1 MIPFSQ
7 VDDAGRE
14 RLLISQAQSGSQVAA
29 GELVIM
35 HQRFIYNV
43 ALKLV
48 HDRDD
53 AKDLTQE
60 VLIKMLTKL
69 YQFSFKSNFR
79 TWLYRITMNHF
90 LRTKTRKSEIAIHS
104 FDELAP
110 VLDELY
116 DQESMTEEEHQKYSK
131 EIVAFRNKCT
141 SSMLLCL
148 DRPQRIIF
156 ILGAIFNLKS
166 PVAAKI
172 LDITP
177 TNFRMQLSRAK
188 ADLFQFMDNKCGLM
202 NPDNPCRCHKKVKG
216 FIRDGIIDP
225 QTNQFLPAAIE
236 TIGAMAPEK
245 NKELDKLMEGKYLPF
260 FTSQPYE
267 NMEDEDGLVNSLL
280 DDPDVRSLFL
290 LN

>member
-1 MIPFSQ
+1 MLTSK
-7 VDDAGRE
+7 VEVADEE
-14 RLLISQAQSGSQVAA
+14 RLVISQAQSGSQAAA
-29 GELVIM
+29 GKLVNM

-48 HDRDD
+48 HDKDD

-69 YQFSFKSNFR
+69 SQFSFKSNFR

-90 LRTKTRKSEIAIHS
+90 LKSKMRKSEIAIHS

-116 DQESMTEEEHQKYSK
+116 DHESMTEDEHRRYNK
-131 EIVAFRNKCT
+131 EIIAFRNKCT

-156 ILGAIFNLKS
+156 VLGAIFNLKS

-172 LDITP
+172 LNISP

-188 ADLFQFMDNKCGLM
+188 ADLFQFMNNKCGLI

-225 QTNQFLPAAIE
+225 QTNQFLPEAIE
-236 TIGAMAPEK
+236 TIGVIAPEK
-245 NKELDKLMEGKYLPF
+245 NKELDVLMAGKYLPF
-260 FTSQPYE
+260 FTGQPYE
-267 NMEDEDGLVNSLL
+267 HMDNGDKLVSSLL
-280 DDPDVRSLFL
+280 ADPDVRSLFL
-290 LN
+290 LS

>member
-1 MIPFSQ
+1 MLSSK
-7 VDDAGRE
+7 VEDAGQE
-14 RLLISQAQSGSQVAA
+14 RLLISQAQSGSQAAA
-29 GELVIM
+29 GKLVLL

-48 HDRDD
+48 HDKND

-60 VLIKMLTKL
+60 VLIKMLTKIQ
-69 YQFSFKSNFR
+69 QFSFKSNFR

-90 LRTKTRKSEIAIHS
+90 LKSKQRKSELAIHS

-116 DQESMTEEEHQKYSK
+116 DQESMTEEEHRRYSK
-131 EIVAFRNKCT
+131 DIVAFRNKCT

-156 ILGAIFNLKS
+156 VLGAIFNLKS

-188 ADLFQFMDNKCGLM
+188 ADLFQFMNNKCGLI

-225 QTNQFLPAAIE
+225 ETNQFLPEVLE
-236 TIGAMAPEK
+236 TIGVIAPQK
-245 NKELDKLMEGKYLPF
+245 NKELDRLMEGKYLPF
-260 FTSQPYE
+260 FTGQPYE
-267 NMEDEDGLVNSLL
+267 HMDNEDILINLATLMS
-280 DDPDVRSLFL
+280 VRCS
-290 LN
+290 

>member
-1 MIPFSQ
+1 MLSSK
-7 VDDAGRE
+7 VEDADQE
-14 RLLISQAQSGSQVAA
+14 RLLIDQAQAGSQDAA
-29 GELVIM
+29 GKLVRL

-48 HDRDD
+48 HDKDD

-60 VLIKMLTKL
+60 ILIKMLTKL
-69 YQFSFKSNFR
+69 HQFSFKSSFR

-90 LRTKTRKSEIAIHS
+90 LKSKVRKSEIAIQS

-116 DQESMTEEEHQKYSK
+116 DQESMSEEEHRKYSK
-131 EIVAFRNKCT
+131 DIVAFRNKCT

-148 DRPQRIIF
+148 DRTQRIIF
-156 ILGAIFNLKS
+156 VLGAIFNLKS
-166 PVAAKI
+166 PVAAKV
-172 LDITP
+172 LGITP

-188 ADLFQFMDNKCGLM
+188 ADLFQFMNNKCGLI
-202 NPDNPCRCHKKVKG
+202 NAGNPCRCHKKVKG

-225 QTNQFLPAAIE
+225 QTNQFLPEALE
-236 TIGAMAPEK
+236 TISVIAPKK
-245 NKELDKLMEGKYLPF
+245 NKELDKLMEGKYLSF

-267 NMEDEDGLVNSLL
+267 HMDNQDTLINSLL
-280 DDPDVRSLFL
+280 SDPDVRSLFL